1 MRKLLTLL
9 KRARQVTRESGP
21 RPGGPKDRALM
32 TESDW
37 IRLRAPVR
45 QRDEVLSD
53 AAHAWVQRL
62 AVDLQPHNLCAC
74 FPRIANQLARLWHD
88 AGLIDHLLDD
98 LTAPRR
104 PGRRGFPPEVFGE
117 LMALKVRNDE
127 RLYALEHG
135 DVLDQDAAT

>member
-9 KRARQVTRESGP
+9 KLPRVSARAAP
-21 RPGGPKDRALM
+21 RPAGPKPRELM
-32 TESDW
+32 SESDW
-37 IRLRAPVR
+37 IRLRAPAR
-45 QRDEVLSD
+45 HRDEVLSD
-53 AAHAWVQRL
+53 GAHAWVQRL
-62 AVDLQPHNLCAC
+62 PSDIRPQNLCAC
-74 FPRIANQLARLWHD
+74 FPRIVNQLARLWPD

-127 RLYALEHG
+127 RLYALE
-135 DVLDQDAAT
+135 DRDLPDPDSAT